1 MENTDNALESAEQG
15 ESAKEITAE
24 GDASASK
31 KRRRRRKP
39 ARRKQPE
46 TTTLDVM
53 DSEAV
58 LTDNPELAVESEK
71 IEQTEKDDNEQA
83 RSYKS
88 KRRRRRRP
96 KKDKGEYMREQSE
109 ALEPAKP
116 QKDRTKRILIN
127 ARYAGEKR
135 VAIVEGNSLVDFYVE
150 STSRQQLKGNIY
162 KGVVVSILPA
172 LQAAFVD
179 FGQKKHGFLQL
190 REIMP
195 EFYQDK
201 QAEKHKIQNSLTKG
215 QEIIVQVE
223 KDEHDT
229 KGASLTT
236 YISIPGRYIVM
247 MPGQKRI
254 GISRKIENREDR
266 DRLKEIF
273 SSLKLP
279 KDMGFIL
286 RTACSDSI
294 EKELSQDL
302 KYLTK
307 LWDTIKENSDKS
319 KAPALIYK
327 EHDIAMRTVR
337 DYLTTDVAEILIDDK
352 DTFAATK
359 SFLKKIIPG
368 RKFNVI
374 HYKDKKALF
383 SLYNIEAQIAK
394 LSDMYVNLPSR
405 GYLVFGKTEA
415 LTAIDVNSGRG
426 KKEDNIEATALNT
439 NLEAVDEIARQL
451 RLRDI
456 GGLVVVDFIDMESG
470 KNRRL
475 VEQRM
480 ADAMSSDKAN
490 TEVAPLSRFCIL
502 EMTRERIRPAYA
514 ETISKKCP
522 LCSGV
527 GTVKSDET
535 VALSAMRELHGR
547 AAAGDVESVS
557 CRLSVESANILVNSM
572 RRELAAI
579 EQDYCITVSVI
590 ADTSVPAGQYVI
602 ESQKKQQQADK

>member
-1 MENTDNALESAEQG
+1 MENLDNMPESAEQKTGG
-15 ESAKEITAE
+15 EKIISKMDVPAP
-24 GDASASK
+24 K

-46 TTTLDVM
+46 TATLDVM

-58 LTDNPELAVESEK
+58 LTGKSELAVESEK
-71 IEQTEKDDNEQA
+71 VEQTDKDDNEQS
-83 RSYKS
+83 RSYRS
-88 KRRRRRRP
+88 KRRRKRRP
-96 KKDKGEYMREQSE
+96 KKDKSEHAEEQTEASE
-109 ALEPAKP
+109 PEKP
-116 QKDRTKRILIN
+116 RKDRTKRILIN

-162 KGVVVSILPA
+162 KGIVVSILPA

-195 EFYQDK
+195 EFYKDK
-201 QAEKHKIQNSLTKG
+201 QEGKRKIQNALTKG

-273 SSLKLP
+273 NSLKLP
-279 KDMGFIL
+279 DDMGFIL

-307 LWDTIKENSDKS
+307 LWDTIKADSDKS

-337 DYLTTDVAEILIDDK
+337 DYLTTDVAEIVIDDK

-374 HYKDKKALF
+374 HYKDKKALS

-475 VEQRM
+475 IEQRM

-490 TEVAPLSRFCIL
+490 TEVAPLSKFCIL

-522 LCSGV
+522 LCNGV
-527 GTVKSDET
+527 GTVKSDES
-535 VALSAMRELHGR
+535 VALAAMRELHDR
-547 AAAGDVESVS
+547 AAAADAESIL

-572 RRELAAI
+572 RRELSDI
-579 EQDYCITVSVI
+579 EKDYDIMVSVI
-590 ADTSVPAGQYVI
+590 ADVSVPAGQYVI
-602 ESQKKQQQADK
+602 ELQKKQQ